1 MDILTLYR
9 RTARAATD
17 LEGLLSVSKMQ
28 NYNRVDSKTS
38 EMAMVILLRDDETA
52 ATIFRSLDEVIEGV
66 AELRADIEARRV
78 AAAVQK

>member
-9 RTARAATD
+9 RTQRAATD

-28 NYNRVDSKTS
+28 NYGRVDQKTADG
-38 EMAMVILLRDDETA
+38 AMIILLRDDETA
-52 ATIFRSLDEVIEGV
+52 ATIFRSLDEVIAGV

-78 AAAVQK
+78 AASVQK